1 MFRIGQSRDVHRFI
15 KDGETKKG
23 LVLGTVKISDEINVD
38 AHSDGDCLV
47 HAIVEAIIGAL
58 GLGDIG
64 TLFPDDDARY
74 KDISS
79 KYFLK
84 EVKKILDERKY
95 DIINIDSTIHIEKP
109 IIKPFVLEMKKNIC
123 EILNLSEELLNIKA
137 TRGEKIGYIGR
148 CEGVEAECVVLLKK
162 KESIIKKLCI

>member
-15 KDGETKKG
+15 KNETINKG
-23 LVLGTVKISDEINVD
+23 LVLGTVKITDDVQVD

-64 TLFPDDDARY
+64 TLFPDTDLKY
-74 KDISS
+74 KGISS
-79 KYFLK
+79 SYFLEEIK
-84 EVKKILDERKY
+84 TILNEKGY
-95 DIINIDSTIHIEKP
+95 SVVNIDSTIHIEKP
-109 IIKPFVLEMKKNIC
+109 MIKPFVFEMKKNISNLL
-123 EILNLSEELLNIKA
+123 EIKEEIINIKA
-137 TRGEKIGYIGR
+137 TRGEKIGFVGR

-162 KESIIKKLCI
+162 KESIMKKL